1 MAQRFTI
8 QEYANIK
15 GLTIYDVIQNAK
27 EKGVT
32 LPENPEYVLDD
43 SQLKQ
48 IDPIFVHQNKYKQIK
63 PESNIGSNEHSP
75 KIFTLKSEH
84 QLSVGPTINILGKID
99 LSSLNQSI
107 SSAHKLNERNKKEQN
122 KQKTFLSEE
131 TIAQLREF
139 GNTHQNERFTGKV
152 QRVMP
157 HGAYVTVENL
167 SAFLYPKDITW
178 GFIDDINNFLYE
190 GMEIEVIII
199 GYEEEKK
206 KLRIGRKQLLDDP
219 LLLQIDQFAIGDEIQ
234 GVVKKISKSR
244 AYIEIQNGAIV
255 EAFIPNGYTYPI
267 ENSITGKITN
277 IDISNHLV
285 EIDITSQLVQ
295 KTIQESK
302 QPKKKKQNKLD
313 KNIAVVQFYDNRVNN
328 FGRVLTNALGINN
341 EDTSGALYSLN
352 LNERNWNPA
361 LSPEEDDWIIM
372 NPATFKGRREAT
384 NGDRLTYDK
393 NGLLLALPYRGN
405 FAKIEGK
412 DSKGSYHDYD
422 VICHVIGKILRK
434 AEGKQIVLD
443 TFAEYLSDYYNGEY
457 SQVIEE
463 FLKDNNLLK
472 QLIALLPEL
481 RSYTSDNDSYS
492 FAIKSLETAVEKS
505 IFTKKDISILQALP
519 DDFDFSLYL
528 TETIESLEES
538 SKEHLTDVRHWLSAH
553 TSILNALLTNPTSLS
568 MNLLYV
574 ISLITQ
580 NDSIYNEAGKA
591 WNETYKYLKEKSD
604 SEAFSFLIYYFSDK
618 DKAFIE
624 QVNLI
629 DELDYETSKKLVSK
643 LLDDPQHHLEVLN
656 LLAEKFIQ
664 NDFDIISNYIINGID
679 VRHIY
684 PQIGE
689 HLNSLISVNEKEVRS
704 FFNLCINN
712 NNQPAEIISVTSTVK
727 DELYVELFALTAN
740 SEYLNEIEDFESIPL
755 WLNEQEPSFVSQF
768 LLSCQK
774 SFVDDEDKEAIADTL
789 TSINGEK
796 FRDSIIELS
805 EDDQYKILQLCPE
818 TYAKDIVVQYFPS
831 TKLFD
836 LFIGELWKKLKSQI
850 PYVSFDL
857 ESDGD
862 SIKEFA
868 FRKDENTKVYQ
879 GEEQLSTLLRALKH
893 TEIIV
898 GHRIKTWDLGSVLS
912 KKGFESDAFVWDTL
926 EIEILLNPCRYS
938 YALHTGH
945 TAQEDTELVD
955 QLFWNQLYR
964 LSKNEPLCGELRD
977 LLPAKIN
984 KILDAL
990 SQPEFSVFFSKDSGE
1005 DNFYQVLADT
1015 DEQIVSR
1022 IKAINEIDSKR
1033 LIIAPKRLW
1042 SRIAEYVDLKFVQKQ
1057 EGIDY
1062 MSISKNMLNG
1072 KPLEDPFLNA
1082 ILNRFVTMSKTP
1094 VVANLAQYLRI
1105 NYLSDNLLE
1114 EYVNENSGKVDC
1126 ADMEFLR
1133 ENNNL
1138 KNYEHIWFVGCEIEN
1153 RVNQYSLP
1161 THYSPSDFWQNDSS
1175 IPMRLGA
1182 SSYIAVN
1189 QEERKLNIF
1198 DDVPSE
1204 AANVWIERTR
1214 EGKYVVSYNYDFFS
1228 ILESLNNDSEGLT
1241 IETIPW
1247 VTDNGNNNS
1256 IHLVYSEHGKGF
1268 DALQKRVSATSR
1280 YRATYWTYQMALLKE
1295 VHFKK
1300 DHRPIILLLDD
1311 SLEIGNVVSYA
1322 RTLGFYIPENGSLV
1336 RKLELIEHHDNGM
1349 LVTSKNHFFDIVDWR
1364 KDTPYCYV
1372 WDNLAVEKHMMMWNG
1387 FKNELNKAFLHDG
1400 IEEKEASDAIGSTK
1414 DTYQSILLSIWP
1426 VYEYYYR
1433 FIKANSIEST
1443 MYVLDSF
1450 LEEYHSLS
1458 SVWGVSSYGVKQL
1471 WNKEDDFNL
1480 SLNDSKEFFSDSSS
1494 IYENDSDIERAM
1506 DVILATLIKTEKVPN
1521 PEWTDIQKEILP
1533 QILSRQNNY
1542 LVSLPTGG
1550 GKSVLFQGPA
1560 LYNSA
1565 YTNKLSIVVT
1575 PLKALMQD
1583 QVKEL
1588 GEKGFISNVDYLNGD
1603 RSYQE
1608 VKSIYR
1614 KINGGE
1620 IAILYVTPERFR
1632 SRAFL
1637 NALSTRMA
1645 NDHGLEYMVFDEAHC
1660 ISQWGME
1667 FRPEYL
1673 NVIKKCKEFKDAYG
1687 DDMCISMFSATVT
1700 DMIYDQINEV
1710 IPVKRLGQE
1719 NDKKIYNPIRSH
1731 IKMDFKDVLH
1741 DIPHRLKEIVDY
1753 IKEHNI
1759 QAQKSRMLVFCK
1771 TRNQCEEKSLLLA
1784 DELHK
1789 AGILSKELSTQAIGY
1804 FHAGM
1809 DGDDREETY
1818 TRFKDDNDPLYI
1830 LCATKAFGMGMDI
1843 PNIHYIIHLMPPSV
1857 MEDYLQ
1863 EVGRAG
1869 RNKKMYIDAGF
1880 SESNPIPTLCLCS
1893 KDDIK
1898 KAKEQLLQST
1908 LSWKNLEEIRVAINS
1923 YIKKIQSID
1932 KTKEYPV
1939 VVPNTLWANGQF
1951 DHDFTDFKIGQYWL
1965 ERMGRIKMG
1974 YLSPAHINITI
1985 LDNNSVGSNG
1995 GTLEERIK
2003 RFSTS
2008 RSATYASAILIE
2020 LRLIQREQKNS
2031 NIQVSIQ
2038 RLAANLSMP
2047 LAKLLDCLIWCEK
2060 HKIIRIEQE
2069 TRCHIAFT
2077 RLSEVSY
2084 MLGWNSHEVA
2094 FHVILNATRLLLQN
2108 NGLKLEKNYTLS
2120 DIHRFIKNS
2129 DTLEDIVKNVTKTD
2143 EDGNQSTE
2151 KYMTWYDE
2159 NDKQK
2164 NKGLSIAQSYHDDL
2178 YKKRLRQ
2185 VISLLEIIPD
2195 VKVQSFIDTKK
2206 KCVLQSVI
2214 VEKDTWK
2221 KFLRDFQ
2228 TDCLKTLEY
2237 INKCPST
2244 IIRWS
2249 DAIVELG
2256 FENKGFVYF
2265 ESLLRY
2271 LKGMAYIS
2279 TDALLPTGIEIYTTD
2294 NSEEVIF
2301 ENVESDS
2308 KDYQDKV
2315 AFDEAIDIK
2324 NLRLCVMDVLTTKIH
2339 SKQEFQE
2346 LIGSYFSLKNS
2357 EDFRTL
2363 LSNYY
2368 EESDPIWD
2376 ALRATAIKKAEEQ
2389 LQDNPEQWA
2398 IYNENSNENVNVEAG
2413 PGSGKTHVLTLKCAK
2428 LIYHQHVN
2436 PKSILVLAYNRA
2448 VVVELKSR
2456 LAKLFASLG
2465 LSRSASQLHVYTFH
2479 SLAKRVCGD
2488 SALSRYEM
2496 NEWERVLL
2504 KMIKDKPNDVRA
2516 AMPDLQYVF
2525 IDEFQD
2531 ITQTRLNA
2539 MFGLKNIY
2547 SDLTFFTIGDKDQ
2560 SIYGFEKEESMDPN
2574 FYYDQ
2579 LYKTLSPKKMTMSTN
2594 YRSYPK
2600 ILKEASLYLPETSHV
2615 PVSCKKNKENEPQS
2629 EYVYIYHDSRE
2640 WSDDFGGYVQWLKE
2654 QGVTDLAVFF
2664 RTNNEVYHGYS
2675 LIKALNLP
2683 GIRIRIQG
2691 ASVCEL
2697 YRMREIY
2704 AVLKLLDNNRNKRLK
2719 LEGNQTEFA
2728 LKKTISSWINKFP
2741 NWDSFYM
2748 DFAFVLILDYL
2759 DFAST
2764 DEESHTYGDMADGI
2778 RETLKEDNPQLYK
2791 LYDDKRFQNRRILLD
2806 QQLNVVLT
2814 TMHKVKG
2821 LEFDAVIITPS
2832 VTSLPFNPTEDID
2845 ESTPLSHNDIEQ
2857 IEEEKRLL
2865 YVAYTRAK
2873 KYLFVYKGNR
2883 ERAVENMRRFTSL
2896 EDQWGIRERK
2906 VGLDNYNIGF
2916 NAGYNFNGNKAI
2928 AYNVRKN
2935 DPVEIRRHRGIT
2947 RNGQQF
2953 TTYNITHNGNIVG
2966 QLSRRSSIAHRME
2979 TDDIELLTGFFVS
2992 DVFYW
2997 TYQDTVNSDERR
3009 VSEYQSNSETF
3020 YYRQPELYAS
3030 KWCDDARKQGYIFI
3044 VNIAGYGK

>member
-492 FAIKSLETAVEKS
+492 LAIKSLETAVEKS

-618 DKAFIE
+618 NKAFIE

-664 NDFDIISNYIINGID
+664 NDFNIISNYIINGID

-926 EIEILLNPCRYS
+926 AIEILLNPCRYS

-990 SQPEFSVFFSKDSGE
+990 SQPEFSIFFSKDSGE

-1114 EYVNENSGKVDC
+1114 EYVNESSGKVDC

-1138 KNYEHIWFVGCEIEN
+1138 KNYEHIWLVGCEIEN

-1228 ILESLNNDSEGLT
+1228 ILESLNNDSEGLI

-1349 LVTSKNHFFDIVDWR
+1349 LVTSKSHFFDILDWR

-1700 DMIYDQINEV
+1700 DMIYNKINDE

-1731 IKMDFKDVLH
+1731 IKMDFKEVLH
-1741 DIPHRLKEIVDY
+1741 DIPHRLKVIVDY

-1759 QAQKSRMLVFCK
+1759 KAQKSRMLVFCK
-1771 TRNQCEEKSLLLA
+1771 TRNQCEEISLLLA
-1784 DELHK
+1784 DELQK

-1809 DGDDREETY
+1809 DGVDREETY
-1818 TRFKDDNDPLYI
+1818 NRFKDDNDPLYI

-1843 PNIHYIIHLMPPSV
+1843 PNIHYIVHLMPPSV

-1869 RNKKMYIDAGF
+1869 RNKKMYLDAGF

-1923 YIKKIQSID
+1923 DITKIQPID

-1985 LDNNSVGSNG
+1985 LDNNSADSNEE
-1995 GTLEERIK
+1995 TLEERIK
-2003 RFSTS
+2003 RLSAS
-2008 RSATYASAILIE
+2008 RNAIHASAILAE
-2020 LRLIQREQKNS
+2020 LRFIQTEQQNS

-2038 RLAANLSMP
+2038 KLAAKLSMP
-2047 LAKLLDCLIWCEK
+2047 SAKLLDCLVWCEK
-2060 HKIIRIEQE
+2060 YKIIRIEQE

-2084 MLGWNSHEVA
+2084 MLGRNSHEVA
-2094 FHVILNATRLLLQN
+2094 FHIILNATKSLLQN

-2120 DIHRFIKNS
+2120 DIRRFIKNS
-2129 DTLEDIVKNVTKTD
+2129 DTLEEIVKKVTKID
-2143 EDGNQSTE
+2143 EDGNQSIE
-2151 KYMTWYDE
+2151 KYMTWYNE

-2195 VKVQSFIDTKK
+2195 VKVQSYIDTKK
-2206 KCVLQSVI
+2206 QCVLQSVI

-2221 KFLRDFQ
+2221 EFLNDFQ
-2228 TDCLKTLEY
+2228 ADCLKTLEY
-2237 INKCPST
+2237 INKCQST

-2271 LKGMAYIS
+2271 LNGMAYIS

-2294 NSEEVIF
+2294 NSEEVIL
-2301 ENVESDS
+2301 ENVEPDS

-2315 AFDEAIDIK
+2315 AFDEAIEIR

-2376 ALRATAIKKAEEQ
+2376 ALRATAIKKAEKQ

-2488 SALSRYEM
+2488 TALSGHEM
-2496 NEWERVLL
+2496 NEWERILL
-2504 KMIKDKPNDVRA
+2504 RTIKNKPNDVRA

-2539 MFGLKNIY
+2539 MFGLKEIY
-2547 SDLTFFTIGDKDQ
+2547 NDLTFFTIGDKDQ

-2574 FYYDQ
+2574 YYYEQ

-2615 PVSCKKNKENEPQS
+2615 PVPCKKNKENEPQS

-2704 AVLKLLDNNRNKRLK
+2704 AVLKLLDSNRNKRLK

-2741 NWDSFYM
+2741 NWDSFYI

-3009 VSEYQSNSETF
+3009 VSEYQSNSGTF
-3020 YYRQPELYAS
+3020 YYRQPEFYAS

>member
-1 MAQRFTI
+1 MAQKFTI

-15 GLTIYDVIQNAK
+15 GLTIYDVTQNAK
-27 EKGVT
+27 EKGVI

-43 SQLKQ
+43 LQLKQ
-48 IDPIFVHQNKYKQIK
+48 IDPIFAHQNKYKQIK
-63 PESNIGSNEHSP
+63 SESYIGSNEPSP
-75 KIFTLKSEH
+75 KFFTLKSDN
-84 QLSVGPTINILGKID
+84 QLSVGPKVLGKID
-99 LSSLNQSI
+99 LSSLNKNFSP
-107 SSAHKLNERNKKEQN
+107 AHKLNERNKIEKNN
-122 KQKTFLSEE
+122 KNIISEE

-139 GNTHQNERFTGKV
+139 GNTHRNERFTGIV

-157 HGAYVTVENL
+157 HGAYVTIENL

-178 GFIDDINNFLYE
+178 GFIDNINNFLYE
-190 GMEIEVIII
+190 GMEIDVIII

-302 QPKKKKQNKLD
+302 QPKKKRQNKLD

-352 LNERNWNPA
+352 LNERNWTPA

-405 FAKIEGK
+405 FAKIKGK
-412 DSKGSYHDYD
+412 DSKGSYHDHD

-457 SQVIEE
+457 SHVIEE
-463 FLKDNNLLK
+463 FLKDSNLLK

-481 RSYTSDNDSYS
+481 RSYTSDNDSYCV
-492 FAIKSLETAVEKS
+492 AIKSLGTVVERS
-505 IFTKKDISILQALP
+505 IFTKKDISILQSLP

-538 SKEHLTDVRHWLSAH
+538 SKEHLTDVRRWLSVH
-553 TSILNALLTNPTSLS
+553 TSTLNVLLANPTGLS

-624 QVNLI
+624 QANLI

-643 LLDDPQHHLEVLN
+643 LFDDPQHHLEVLN
-656 LLAEKFIQ
+656 LLAERFIQ
-664 NDFDIISNYIINGID
+664 NDFDIISNYILNRID

-689 HLNSLISVNEKEVRS
+689 HLNSLITDKEPEVRS

-712 NNQPAEIISVTSTVK
+712 NNQPTVIISVTNTVK
-727 DELYVELFALTAN
+727 DEMYVELFALTAN
-740 SEYLNEIEDFESIPL
+740 LEYLNEIEDFDSIPL

-789 TSINGEK
+789 TSINGKK

-818 TYAKDIVVQYFPS
+818 TYAKDIVVQYFAS

-836 LFIGELWKKLKSQI
+836 LFIGELWNKLKSQI

-868 FRKDENTKVYQ
+868 FRKGEDTKVYQ
-879 GEEQLSTLLRALKH
+879 GEEQLSTLLRALNR

-898 GHRIKTWDLGSVLS
+898 GHRIKAWDLGSVLS
-912 KKGFESDAFVWDTL
+912 KKGFESNAFVWDTL

-955 QLFWNQLYR
+955 RLFWNQLYR
-964 LSKNEPLCGELRD
+964 LSMNEPLCIELKD

-990 SQPEFSVFFSKDSGE
+990 RQPEFSDFFSKDSGE

-1015 DEQIVSR
+1015 DEQVVSR
-1022 IKAINEIDSKR
+1022 IKAINEIDSKG
-1033 LIIAPKRLW
+1033 LIIAPRRLW
-1042 SRIAEYVDLKFVQKQ
+1042 PRIAEYVGLKFVQKQ
-1057 EGIDY
+1057 EDIDY
-1062 MSISKNMLNG
+1062 LSISKNMLNG

-1094 VVANLAQYLRI
+1094 IVANLAQYLRL

-1114 EYVNENSGKVDC
+1114 EYVIESSGNVDC
-1126 ADMEFLR
+1126 ADMEFLM
-1133 ENNNL
+1133 ENSNL
-1138 KNYEHIWFVGCEIEN
+1138 KDYEHIWFVGCEIEN

-1161 THYSPSDFWQNDSS
+1161 THYSPSDFWQNESS

-1204 AANVWIERTR
+1204 AANVWIERTI
-1214 EGKYVVSYNYDFFS
+1214 EGKYVINYNYDFFS

-1247 VTDNGNNNS
+1247 ITDNGNNNS

-1295 VHFKK
+1295 VHFNK

-1311 SLEIGNVVSYA
+1311 PLEIENVVSYA

-1336 RKLELIEHHDNGM
+1336 RKLELIEYHDNGM
-1349 LVTSKNHFFDIVDWR
+1349 LVTSKSHFFDIVDWR

-1387 FKNELNKAFLHDG
+1387 FTNELNKSFLYDG
-1400 IEEKEASDAIGSTK
+1400 VEEKGTSAAIGSTK

-1458 SVWGVSSYGVKQL
+1458 SVWGVSSYGVKKL

-1521 PEWTDIQKEILP
+1521 PEWTDIQREILP

-1687 DDMCISMFSATVT
+1687 DDICISMFSATVT

-1719 NDKKIYNPIRSH
+1719 NDKKIYSPIRSH
-1731 IKMDFKDVLH
+1731 IKMDFKEVFH
-1741 DIPHRLKEIVDY
+1741 DIPHRLKEVVGY
-1753 IKEHNI
+1753 IKQHNI
-1759 QAQKSRMLVFCK
+1759 KAQESRMLVFCK
-1771 TRNQCEEKSLLLA
+1771 TRNQCEEMSLLLA

-1789 AGILSKELSTQAIGY
+1789 VGILSKESSTQAIGY

-1809 DGDDREETY
+1809 DGEDREEIY
-1818 TRFKDDNDPLYI
+1818 NRFKDDNDPLYI

-1843 PNIHYIIHLMPPSV
+1843 PNIHYIIHLMPPGV

-1923 YIKKIQSID
+1923 YITKIQPID

-1951 DHDFTDFKIGQYWL
+1951 DYDFTDFKIGQYWL

-1985 LDNNSVGSNG
+1985 LDNNSVGSNKE
-1995 GTLEERIK
+1995 TLEDRIK
-2003 RFSTS
+2003 RLSTS
-2008 RSATYASAILIE
+2008 RSATHASAILVE
-2020 LRLIQREQKNS
+2020 LRLIQKEQQNS

-2038 RLAANLSMP
+2038 KLAANLSMP
-2047 LAKLLDCLIWCEK
+2047 SAKLLDCLIWCEK
-2060 HKIIRIEQE
+2060 LNIIRIEQE

-2084 MLGWNSHEVA
+2084 MLGRNSHEVA
-2094 FHVILNATRLLLQN
+2094 FHIILNATRLLLQN
-2108 NGLKLEKNYTLS
+2108 NGLKLEKIYTLS
-2120 DIHRFIKNS
+2120 DIHRFIKKS

-2151 KYMTWYDE
+2151 KYMTWYNE

-2185 VISLLEIIPD
+2185 VISLLEIIPN

-2221 KFLRDFQ
+2221 EFLRDFQ
-2228 TDCLKTLEY
+2228 ADCLKTLEY

-2271 LKGMAYIS
+2271 LNGMAYIS

-2294 NSEEVIF
+2294 NSDEVIF

-2315 AFDEAIDIK
+2315 AFDEAVEIR

-2339 SKQEFQE
+2339 SKQKFQE

-2448 VVVELKSR
+2448 VVVELKNR

-2465 LSRSASQLHVYTFH
+2465 LSRSASQLHIYTFH

-2488 SALSRYEM
+2488 TALSGHEM
-2496 NEWERVLL
+2496 KEWEGILL
-2504 KMIKDKPNDVRA
+2504 KTISNKPNDVRA

-2539 MFGLKNIY
+2539 MFGLKGIY
-2547 SDLTFFTIGDKDQ
+2547 KDLTFFTIGDKDQ
-2560 SIYGFEKEESMDPN
+2560 SIYGFEKEESMGPN
-2574 FYYDQ
+2574 YYYGQ
-2579 LYKTLSPKKMTMSTN
+2579 LYKTLSPKKMTMNTN

-2615 PVSCKKNKENEPQS
+2615 PVPCKKNKENEPQS
-2629 EYVYIYHDSRE
+2629 EYVYIYQDSRE
-2640 WSDDFGGYVQWLKE
+2640 WSNDFGGYVQWLKE

-2704 AVLKLLDNNRNKRLK
+2704 AVLTLLDGDSNKKIK
-2719 LEGNQTEFA
+2719 LENNQTEYE
-2728 LKKTISSWINKFP
+2728 LKEKISHWMNKLP

-2764 DEESHTYGDMADGI
+2764 DEESHTYGDMANSI

-2791 LYDDKRFQNRRILLD
+2791 LYDDKRFQNSRILLD
-2806 QQLNVVLT
+2806 KQLNVVLT

-2845 ESTPLSHNDIEQ
+2845 ESTPLSTHDIEQ

-2883 ERAVENMRRFTSL
+2883 EKAVENMRRFTSL

-2935 DPVEIRRHRGIT
+2935 DPVEIRRHRGMT

-2953 TTYNITHNGNIVG
+2953 TTYNIIHNGNIVG

-3009 VSEYQSNSETF
+3009 MSEYQSNPGTF

-3044 VNIAGYGK
+3044 VNIAGYGN

>member
-990 SQPEFSVFFSKDSGE
+990 SQPEFSDFFSKDSGE

-1114 EYVNENSGKVDC
+1114 EYVNESSGKVDC

-1349 LVTSKNHFFDIVDWR
+1349 LVTSKSHFFDIVDWR

-1771 TRNQCEEKSLLLA
+1771 TRNQCEEMSLLLA

-2008 RSATYASAILIE
+2008 HSATYASAILIE

>member
-1114 EYVNENSGKVDC
+1114 EYVNESSGKVDC

-1771 TRNQCEEKSLLLA
+1771 TRNQCEEMSLLLA

-2237 INKCPST
+2237 INKCPSK

>member
-84 QLSVGPTINILGKID
+84 QLSVGPTINNLGKID

-519 DDFDFSLYL
+519 EDFDFSLYL

-1114 EYVNENSGKVDC
+1114 EYVNESSGKVDC

-1311 SLEIGNVVSYA
+1311 SLERGNVVSYA

-1771 TRNQCEEKSLLLA
+1771 TRNQCEEMSLLLA

-1818 TRFKDDNDPLYI
+1818 TIFKDDNDPLYI

-2346 LIGSYFSLKNS
+2346 LIGSYFSLK
-2357 EDFRTL
+2357 
-2363 LSNYY
+2363 
-2368 EESDPIWD
+2368 
-2376 ALRATAIKKAEEQ
+2376 
-2389 LQDNPEQWA
+2389 
-2398 IYNENSNENVNVEAG
+2398 
-2413 PGSGKTHVLTLKCAK
+2413 
-2428 LIYHQHVN
+2428 
-2436 PKSILVLAYNRA
+2436 IL
-2448 VVVELKSR
+2448 
-2456 LAKLFASLG
+2456 
-2465 LSRSASQLHVYTFH
+2465 
-2479 SLAKRVCGD
+2479 
-2488 SALSRYEM
+2488 
-2496 NEWERVLL
+2496 
-2504 KMIKDKPNDVRA
+2504 
-2516 AMPDLQYVF
+2516 
-2525 IDEFQD
+2525 
-2531 ITQTRLNA
+2531 
-2539 MFGLKNIY
+2539 
-2547 SDLTFFTIGDKDQ
+2547 
-2560 SIYGFEKEESMDPN
+2560 
-2574 FYYDQ
+2574 
-2579 LYKTLSPKKMTMSTN
+2579 KTL
-2594 YRSYPK
+2594 
-2600 ILKEASLYLPETSHV
+2600 
-2615 PVSCKKNKENEPQS
+2615 
-2629 EYVYIYHDSRE
+2629 
-2640 WSDDFGGYVQWLKE
+2640 
-2654 QGVTDLAVFF
+2654 
-2664 RTNNEVYHGYS
+2664 
-2675 LIKALNLP
+2675 
-2683 GIRIRIQG
+2683 
-2691 ASVCEL
+2691 EL
-2697 YRMREIY
+2697 Y
-2704 AVLKLLDNNRNKRLK
+2704 
-2719 LEGNQTEFA
+2719 
-2728 LKKTISSWINKFP
+2728 
-2741 NWDSFYM
+2741 
-2748 DFAFVLILDYL
+2748 
-2759 DFAST
+2759 
-2764 DEESHTYGDMADGI
+2764 
-2778 RETLKEDNPQLYK
+2778 
-2791 LYDDKRFQNRRILLD
+2791 
-2806 QQLNVVLT
+2806 
-2814 TMHKVKG
+2814 
-2821 LEFDAVIITPS
+2821 
-2832 VTSLPFNPTEDID
+2832 
-2845 ESTPLSHNDIEQ
+2845 
-2857 IEEEKRLL
+2857 
-2865 YVAYTRAK
+2865 
-2873 KYLFVYKGNR
+2873 
-2883 ERAVENMRRFTSL
+2883 
-2896 EDQWGIRERK
+2896 
-2906 VGLDNYNIGF
+2906 
-2916 NAGYNFNGNKAI
+2916 
-2928 AYNVRKN
+2928 
-2935 DPVEIRRHRGIT
+2935 
-2947 RNGQQF
+2947 
-2953 TTYNITHNGNIVG
+2953 
-2966 QLSRRSSIAHRME
+2966 
-2979 TDDIELLTGFFVS
+2979 
-2992 DVFYW
+2992 
-2997 TYQDTVNSDERR
+2997 
-3009 VSEYQSNSETF
+3009 
-3020 YYRQPELYAS
+3020 
-3030 KWCDDARKQGYIFI
+3030 
-3044 VNIAGYGK
+3044 

>member
-157 HGAYVTVENL
+157 HGAYVTMENL

-1114 EYVNENSGKVDC
+1114 EYVNESSGKVDC
-1126 ADMEFLR
+1126 VDMEFLR

-1480 SLNDSKEFFSDSSS
+1480 SLNDSKEYFSDSSS

-1771 TRNQCEEKSLLLA
+1771 TRNQCEEMSLLLA

-2060 HKIIRIEQE
+2060 HKIIRIEQA

-2966 QLSRRSSIAHRME
+2966 QLSRRSSITHRME

>member
-1 MAQRFTI
+1 MAQKITI
-8 QEYANIK
+8 QEYADIK
-15 GLTIYDVIQNAK
+15 GLMVYDIVQNAK
-27 EKGVT
+27 EKGVI
-32 LPENPEYVLDD
+32 LPEDPEYVLDD
-43 SQLKQ
+43 SQLRQ
-48 IDPIFVHQNKYKQIK
+48 IDPIFAHQNKYKQIIPK
-63 PESNIGSNEHSP
+63 SNIGSNESAP
-75 KIFTLKSEH
+75 KIFTLKKEN
-84 QLSVGPTINILGKID
+84 QINKEPRVLGKID
-99 LSSLNQSI
+99 LSSLNQSTRPK
-107 SSAHKLNERNKKEQN
+107 HRTKKEQN
-122 KQKTFLSEE
+122 PKNLLSEE
-131 TIAQLREF
+131 TIAKLREF

-157 HGAYVTVENL
+157 HGAYVTVEKL
-167 SAFLYPKDITW
+167 SAFLYTKDVTW
-178 GFIDDINNFLYE
+178 GYIDDINNFLYE
-190 GMEIEVIII
+190 GMEIEVTII

-206 KLRIGRKQLLDDP
+206 KLRVGRKQLLDDP
-219 LLLQIDQFAIGDEIQ
+219 LLSQIDQFATGNEIQ
-234 GVVKKISKSR
+234 GIVKKISKSR

-255 EAFIPNGYTYPI
+255 EASIPNGYTYPI
-267 ENSITGKITN
+267 GKTISGN
-277 IDISNHLV
+277 IISIDISKHLV
-285 EIDITSQLVQ
+285 EIDITSQLMP
-295 KTIQESK
+295 KADHGSK
-302 QPKKKKQNKLD
+302 QPKEKEQLKLD
-313 KNIAVVQFYDNRVNN
+313 KNIAIVQFYDSRVNN
-328 FGRVLTNALGINN
+328 FGKVLTNALGINN
-341 EDTSGALYSLN
+341 EDTSGKLYTFN
-352 LNERNWNPA
+352 LNERNWKSEV
-361 LSPEEDDWIIM
+361 SPEEDVWIIM
-372 NPATFKGRREAT
+372 NPSTFRGRREAI
-384 NGDRLTYDK
+384 NGDWLTYDK
-393 NGLLLALPYRGN
+393 NGLLLALPYRGI
-405 FAKIEGK
+405 FAKIEGQ
-412 DSKGSYHDYD
+412 DSKGSYHDHD
-422 VICHVIGKILRK
+422 VICHVVGKILRK
-434 AEGKQIVLD
+434 PGGKEIVIE
-443 TFAEYLSDYYNGEY
+443 TFAEYLSNY
-457 SQVIEE
+457 SNVECSQIIEE
-463 FLKDNNLLK
+463 FLQDSNLLK

-481 RSYTSDNDSYS
+481 KSYTSDNGTYCN
-492 FAIKSLETAVEKS
+492 AIKSITATVENS
-505 IFTKKDISILQALP
+505 IFTQKDISILQALP
-519 DDFDFSLYL
+519 DDFDFSSCL
-528 TETIESLEES
+528 TETIESLEKS
-538 SKEHLTDVRHWLSAH
+538 SEEHLTEVRHWISAH
-553 TSILNALLTNPTSLS
+553 TSILNALLANPTSLS

-580 NDSIYNEAGKA
+580 NNSIYNDAGKP
-591 WNETYKYLKEKSD
+591 WNEAYKFLKEKSD
-604 SEAFSFLIYYFSDK
+604 SEAFSFLICYFSDK
-618 DKAFIE
+618 DKTFIE
-624 QVNLI
+624 QANLI
-629 DELDYETSKKLVSK
+629 DELDYETSKKLVTK
-643 LLDDPQHHLEVLN
+643 LLDNPQHHLEVLK
-656 LLAEKFIQ
+656 LLAGRFIQ
-664 NDFDIISNYIINGID
+664 NDFYIINNYILNGID

-689 HLNSLISVNEKEVRS
+689 HLNTLIADKEPEVRS

-712 NNQPAEIISVTSTVK
+712 NNQPADIISITASVK

-740 SEYLNEIEDFESIPL
+740 PDNLNEIEDFDSIPL
-755 WLNEQEPSFVSQF
+755 WINEQEPSFVSQF

-774 SFVDDEDKEAIADTL
+774 SFVDDEDKEAIAETL
-789 TSINGEK
+789 TSINSEK

-818 TYAKDIVVQYFPS
+818 TYAKDIVVRYFAS

-836 LFIGELWKKLKSQI
+836 LFIGEQWKKLKSQI
-850 PYVSFDL
+850 PYVAFDL

-862 SIKEFA
+862 TIKEFA
-868 FRKDENTKVYQ
+868 FRKDESTKVYQ
-879 GEEQLSTLLRALKH
+879 GEEQLNTLLRALKG

-898 GHRIKTWDLGSVLS
+898 GHRIKAWDLGSVLS
-912 KKGFESDAFVWDTL
+912 KKGFESNAFVWDTL
-926 EIEILLNPCRYS
+926 EMEILLNPCRYS

-955 QLFWNQLYR
+955 RLFWNQLYR
-964 LSKNEPLCGELRD
+964 LSKNEPLCGELED
-977 LLPAKIN
+977 LLPARIN
-984 KILDAL
+984 KILEAL
-990 SQPEFSVFFSKDSGE
+990 RQPEFSKFFSKDSEE
-1005 DNFYQVLADT
+1005 DNYYQTLADT
-1015 DEQIVSR
+1015 DEQVVSS
-1022 IKAINEIDSKR
+1022 IKAINDIDSKR

-1042 SRIAEYVDLKFVQKQ
+1042 PRIAEYVDLKFIQKQ

-1062 MSISKNMLNG
+1062 MSISKKMLDE
-1072 KPLEDPFLNA
+1072 KPLEDTFLNA
-1082 ILNRFVTMSKTP
+1082 ILNRFVTISKTP
-1094 VVANLAQYLRI
+1094 VVANLAQYIRL
-1105 NYLSDNLLE
+1105 NYLPDNLLE
-1114 EYVNENSGKVDC
+1114 EYVIESSGDVDC

-1133 ENNNL
+1133 ENSNL

-1161 THYSPSDFWQNDSS
+1161 THYSPSDFWQNNSS

-1182 SSYIAVN
+1182 SRYIAIN

-1214 EGKYVVSYNYDFFS
+1214 EGKYIVCYNFDFFS
-1228 ILESLNNDSEGLT
+1228 ILESLKNNTDGLT

-1247 VTDNGNNNS
+1247 ITNKGNNDS
-1256 IHLVYSEHGKGF
+1256 IHLVYSERGRGF

-1280 YRATYWTYQMALLKE
+1280 YRATYWTYQMALLKDI
-1295 VHFKK
+1295 HFNN
-1300 DHRPIILLLDD
+1300 DQRPIILLLDD
-1311 SLEIGNVVSYA
+1311 SQEIEEVVSYA
-1322 RTLGFYIPENGSLV
+1322 RTLGFYIPDNGSLV
-1336 RKLELIEHHDNGM
+1336 RKLELIENHDDGM
-1349 LVTSKNHFFDIVDWR
+1349 LVTSKKHFFDIVDWR

-1387 FKNELNKAFLHDG
+1387 FTNELNKSFLNDG
-1400 IEEKEASDAIGSTK
+1400 IEEKGASATIGSAK
-1414 DTYQSILLSIWP
+1414 DTYQSILQSIWP
-1426 VYEYYYR
+1426 VYEYFYR

-1458 SVWGVSSYGVKQL
+1458 TEWGVSSYGVKLL
-1471 WNKEDDFNL
+1471 WTKEEEFNN
-1480 SLNDSKEFFSDSSS
+1480 SLNVSKAFFTDSSS
-1494 IYENDSDIERAM
+1494 IYENDSDIEKAK
-1506 DVILATLIKTEKVPN
+1506 DLIFSILVN
-1521 PEWTDIQKEILP
+1521 PEHNPEKRWSPIQEEIIP
-1533 QILSRQNNY
+1533 YILKRQENY

-1560 LYNSA
+1560 LYNAA

-1575 PLKALMQD
+1575 PLKALMRD
-1583 QVKEL
+1583 QVDEL
-1588 GEKGFISNVDYLNGD
+1588 GKKGFISNVDYLNGD

-1645 NDHGLEYMVFDEAHC
+1645 NDHGLEYMIFDEAHC

-1700 DMIYDQINEV
+1700 DMIYDQINDE

-1719 NDKKIYNPIRSH
+1719 NDKKIYNPIRNH
-1731 IKMDFKDVLH
+1731 IKMEFKEVLH

-1759 QAQKSRMLVFCK
+1759 KAQKSRMLVFCK
-1771 TRNQCEEKSLLLA
+1771 TRNQCEEMSLLLA
-1784 DELHK
+1784 DELYK

-1809 DGDDREETY
+1809 DGVDREETY
-1818 TRFKDDNDPLYI
+1818 NRFKDDNDPLYI

-1843 PNIHYIIHLMPPSV
+1843 SNIHYIVHLMPPSV

-1869 RNKKMYIDAGF
+1869 RNKKKYLDAGF

-1923 YIKKIQSID
+1923 YITKIQPID

-1951 DHDFTDFKIGQYWL
+1951 DHDFTDFKIGKYWL

-1985 LDNNSVGSNG
+1985 LDNNSEDANIES
-1995 GTLEERIK
+1995 LEERIK
-2003 RFSTS
+2003 RLSTS
-2008 RSATYASAILIE
+2008 RSATYATAILAE
-2020 LRLIQREQKNS
+2020 LRFIQTEQQYS

-2038 RLAANLSMP
+2038 KLAAKLSMP
-2047 LAKLLDCLIWCEK
+2047 SAKLLDSLIWCEK

-2084 MLGWNSHEVA
+2084 MMDWNSHEVA
-2094 FHVILNATRLLLQN
+2094 FHIILNATRSLLLN

-2120 DIHRFIKNS
+2120 DIRQFIKDS
-2129 DTLEDIVKNVTKTD
+2129 DTLEEIVKKVTKTD

-2151 KYMTWYDE
+2151 KYMTWYNE
-2159 NDKQK
+2159 NDKQN
-2164 NKGLSIAQSYHDDL
+2164 NKGLSIAHSYHDDL

-2195 VKVQSFIDTKK
+2195 VKVQSYIDTKK

-2221 KFLRDFQ
+2221 EFLNDFQ
-2228 TDCLKTLEY
+2228 ADCLKTLEY
-2237 INKCPST
+2237 INKCQST

-2271 LKGMAYIS
+2271 LNGMAYIS

-2294 NSEEVIF
+2294 NSEEVIL
-2301 ENVESDS
+2301 ENVEPDS

-2315 AFDEAIDIK
+2315 AFDEAIEIR

-2357 EDFRTL
+2357 EDFKTL

-2376 ALRATAIKKAEEQ
+2376 ALRATAIKKAEKQ

-2488 SALSRYEM
+2488 TALSGHEM
-2496 NEWERVLL
+2496 NEWERILL
-2504 KMIKDKPNDVRA
+2504 RTIKNKPNDVRA

-2539 MFGLKNIY
+2539 MFGLKEIY
-2547 SDLTFFTIGDKDQ
+2547 NDLTFFTIGDKDQ

-2574 FYYDQ
+2574 YYYEQ

-2600 ILKEASLYLPETSHV
+2600 ILKEASRYLPATSHV
-2615 PVSCKKNKENEPQS
+2615 PVPCKKNIENEPQS
-2629 EYVYIYHDSRE
+2629 EYVIIYQDSRK
-2640 WSDDFGGYVQWLKE
+2640 WSNDFERYVQRLKE
-2654 QGVTDLAVFF
+2654 LGVTDLAVFF

-2691 ASVCEL
+2691 VSVCEL

-2704 AVLKLLDNNRNKRLK
+2704 AVLKLLDSNRNKRLK

-2728 LKKTISSWINKFP
+2728 LKETISSWINKFP

-2764 DEESHTYGDMADGI
+2764 DEESHTYGDMADSI

-2845 ESTPLSHNDIEQ
+2845 ESIPLSSKDIEQ

-2865 YVAYTRAK
+2865 YVAYTRAR

-2883 ERAVENMRRFTSL
+2883 ERAVENIRRFTSL

-2916 NAGYNFNGNKAI
+2916 NAGYNFNNNKAI

-2935 DPVEIRRHRGIT
+2935 DPVEIRRDKAKT
-2947 RNGQQF
+2947 KNGQQF
-2953 TTYNITHNGNIVG
+2953 YTYNIIHKGSIIG
-2966 QLSRRSSIAHRME
+2966 QLSRRSSIVQRME
-2979 TDDIELLTGFFVS
+2979 TENKETLTGFFVS

-2997 TYQDTVNSDERR
+2997 TYQDTENSDKRR
-3009 VSEYQSNSETF
+3009 LSEFQSNPSKF

-3030 KWCDDARKQGYIFI
+3030 KWCSEAHDQGYIFI

>member
-1114 EYVNENSGKVDC
+1114 EYVNESSGKVDC

-1771 TRNQCEEKSLLLA
+1771 TRNQCEEMSLLLA

-2697 YRMREIY
+2697 YRMRENICCS
-2704 AVLKLLDNNRNKRLK
+2704 K
-2719 LEGNQTEFA
+2719 
-2728 LKKTISSWINKFP
+2728 
-2741 NWDSFYM
+2741 
-2748 DFAFVLILDYL
+2748 
-2759 DFAST
+2759 
-2764 DEESHTYGDMADGI
+2764 
-2778 RETLKEDNPQLYK
+2778 
-2791 LYDDKRFQNRRILLD
+2791 
-2806 QQLNVVLT
+2806 
-2814 TMHKVKG
+2814 
-2821 LEFDAVIITPS
+2821 II
-2832 VTSLPFNPTEDID
+2832 
-2845 ESTPLSHNDIEQ
+2845 
-2857 IEEEKRLL
+2857 
-2865 YVAYTRAK
+2865 
-2873 KYLFVYKGNR
+2873 
-2883 ERAVENMRRFTSL
+2883 
-2896 EDQWGIRERK
+2896 
-2906 VGLDNYNIGF
+2906 
-2916 NAGYNFNGNKAI
+2916 
-2928 AYNVRKN
+2928 
-2935 DPVEIRRHRGIT
+2935 
-2947 RNGQQF
+2947 GQQPQQE
-2953 TTYNITHNGNIVG
+2953 IKIRG
-2966 QLSRRSSIAHRME
+2966 
-2979 TDDIELLTGFFVS
+2979 
-2992 DVFYW
+2992 
-2997 TYQDTVNSDERR
+2997 
-3009 VSEYQSNSETF
+3009 
-3020 YYRQPELYAS
+3020 
-3030 KWCDDARKQGYIFI
+3030 
-3044 VNIAGYGK
+3044 

>member
-1 MAQRFTI
+1 MQ
-8 QEYANIK
+8 
-15 GLTIYDVIQNAK
+15 
-27 EKGVT
+27 
-32 LPENPEYVLDD
+32 
-43 SQLKQ
+43 
-48 IDPIFVHQNKYKQIK
+48 
-63 PESNIGSNEHSP
+63 
-75 KIFTLKSEH
+75 
-84 QLSVGPTINILGKID
+84 
-99 LSSLNQSI
+99 
-107 SSAHKLNERNKKEQN
+107 KLNERNEKEQN
-122 KQKTFLSEE
+122 RQKTILSEE

-139 GNTHQNERFTGKV
+139 GNTHKNECFTGKV
-152 QRVMP
+152 QRVLP
-157 HGAYVTVENL
+157 YGAYITIENF
-167 SAFLYPKDITW
+167 SAFLYIKDITW
-178 GFIDDINNFLYE
+178 GYIDDINNFLSE
-190 GMEIEVIII
+190 GREIEVIII
-199 GYEEEKK
+199 GYEEQKK
-206 KLRIGRKQLLDDP
+206 KLRVGRKQLLDDP
-219 LLLQIDQFAIGDEIQ
+219 LLLQIDQFSIGSEIQ
-234 GVVKKISKSR
+234 GVVKKVSSKGR
-244 AYIEIQNGAIV
+244 AYIEILNGAIV
-255 EAFIPNGYTYPI
+255 EASIPNGYTCP
-267 ENSITGKITN
+267 TGNLISGNIIN

-285 EIDITSQLVQ
+285 EIDITSQLIP
-295 KTIQESK
+295 KTIQESRR
-302 QPKKKKQNKLD
+302 PKKETQNRLD
-313 KNIAVVQFYDNRVNN
+313 KNIAIVQFYDNRVNN
-328 FGRVLTNALGINN
+328 FGRVLTNALGIKD
-341 EDTSGALYSLN
+341 EDTSGSLYSLN
-352 LNERNWNPA
+352 LNKSNWKPA
-361 LSPEEDDWIIM
+361 LSPKEDDWIIM
-372 NPATFKGRREAT
+372 NPTILKGRREAT

-393 NGLLLALPYRGN
+393 NGLLLALPYRGV

-412 DSKGSYHDYD
+412 DSKGSYHDHN

-434 AEGKQIVLD
+434 PEGKRIIID
-443 TFAEYLSDYYNGEY
+443 TFATYLSDYCNVEY

-463 FLKDNNLLK
+463 LLQDSNLLK

-481 RSYTSDNDSYS
+481 RTYTSDNDSYCN
-492 FAIKSLETAVEKS
+492 AIKSLGTTVEKS
-505 IFTKKDISILQALP
+505 IFIKKDISILQALP
-519 DDFDFSLYL
+519 DDFNFSLYL
-528 TETIESLEES
+528 TEIIESLEES
-538 SKEHLTDVRHWLSAH
+538 SKEHLTDVERWLSAH
-553 TSILNALLTNPTSLS
+553 TSILNALLANPTNLS
-568 MNLLYV
+568 MDLLYV

-580 NDSIYNEAGKA
+580 NDFIYNEAGKH
-591 WNETYKYLKEKSD
+591 WSDTYKYLKEKSE
-604 SEAFSFLIYYFSDK
+604 SEALSFLIYYFSDK
-618 DKAFIE
+618 DKSFIE
-624 QVNLI
+624 QANLI
-629 DELDYETSKKLVSK
+629 DELDYEMEKKLTSK
-643 LLDDPQHHLEVLN
+643 LLEDPQHHLEVLN
-656 LLAEKFIQ
+656 LLSERFIQ
-664 NDFDIISNYIINGID
+664 NDFNIIGNYILNGID

-689 HLNSLISVNEKEVRS
+689 HLNNLIAENEPEVRS

-712 NNQPAEIISVTSTVK
+712 NNQPADIISSTTTVT

-740 SEYLNEIEDFESIPL
+740 PEHLNEIEDFDSISL
-755 WLNEQEPSFVSQF
+755 WINEQEPPFISQF

-774 SFVDDEDKEAIADTL
+774 SFVDDEDKEAISSTL
-789 TSINGEK
+789 ISINSEK
-796 FRDSIIELS
+796 FRDAIIELS
-805 EDDQYKILQLCPE
+805 EDDQYKILQICPE
-818 TYAKDIVVQYFPS
+818 TYAKNIVVQHFAS

-836 LFIGELWKKLKSQI
+836 LFIGEQWKKLKSQV

-857 ESDGD
+857 ESDGE

-868 FRKDENTKVYQ
+868 FRKDGNIKVYQ
-879 GEEQLSTLLRALKH
+879 GEEQLSILLRALKR

-898 GHRIKTWDLGSVLS
+898 GHRIKAWDLSILS
-912 KKGFESDAFVWDTL
+912 KKGFESNAFVWDTL

-964 LSKNEPLCGELRD
+964 LSKNEPLCGELKD
-977 LLPAKIN
+977 LLPIQIN

-990 SQPEFSVFFSKDSGE
+990 KQPEFSDFFSKASED

-1015 DEQIVSR
+1015 DEQVVSR
-1022 IKAINEIDSKR
+1022 IKAINNIDSKR

-1042 SRIAEYVDLKFVQKQ
+1042 SRIAEYVNLKFVQTQ

-1062 MSISKNMLNG
+1062 MAISENMLNG

-1094 VVANLAQYLRI
+1094 VVANLAQYLRL

-1114 EYVNENSGKVDC
+1114 EYVVKSSGSVDC

-1133 ENNNL
+1133 ENSNL
-1138 KNYEHIWFVGCEIEN
+1138 KNYDHIWFVGCEIEN

-1161 THYSPSDFWQNDSS
+1161 TRYSPSDFWQNDSS

-1189 QEERKLNIF
+1189 QEELKLNIF

-1204 AANVWIERTR
+1204 AANVWVERTR
-1214 EGKYVVSYNYDFFS
+1214 EGQYVVSYNYDFFS

-1247 VTDNGNNNS
+1247 ITDNGNNNS

-1295 VHFKK
+1295 VHFNK
-1300 DHRPIILLLDD
+1300 DHRPIILLLND
-1311 SLEIGNVVSYA
+1311 SLEIENVESYA
-1322 RTLGFYIPENGSLV
+1322 RTLGFYIPDKGSLV

-1349 LVTSKNHFFDIVDWR
+1349 LVTSKNHFFDIVNWR

-1372 WDNLAVEKHMMMWNG
+1372 WDNLSVEKHMMMWNG
-1387 FKNELNKAFLHDG
+1387 FINELNKSFLYDG
-1400 IEEKEASDAIGSTK
+1400 LEEKGTSAAVGSTK

-1458 SVWGVSSYGVKQL
+1458 SVWGVSSYGVKNL
-1471 WNKEDDFNL
+1471 WKTEDDFNY
-1480 SLNDSKEFFSDSSS
+1480 SLNISKEFFSDSSS
-1494 IYENDSDIERAM
+1494 IDENDFDIERAM

-1521 PEWTDIQKEILP
+1521 PEWSDIQREILP

-1608 VKSIYR
+1608 VRSIYR

-1673 NVIKKCKEFKDAYG
+1673 NVIRKCKEIKDAYG

-1700 DMIYDQINEV
+1700 DMIYDQINDV

-1731 IKMDFKDVLH
+1731 IKMDFKEVLY

-1759 QAQKSRMLVFCK
+1759 KSQESRMLVFCK
-1771 TRNQCEEKSLLLA
+1771 TRNQCEEMSLLLA

-1843 PNIHYIIHLMPPSV
+1843 PNIHYIVHLMPPSV

-1869 RNKKMYIDAGF
+1869 RNKKMYVNAGF
-1880 SESNPIPTLCLCS
+1880 SESNPIPTLCLYS

-1923 YIKKIQSID
+1923 YITKIQSID

-1939 VVPNTLWANGQF
+1939 VVPNILWANGQF
-1951 DHDFTDFKIGQYWL
+1951 DYDFTDFKIGLYWL

-1985 LDNNSVGSNG
+1985 LDNNSVGSNEE
-1995 GTLEERIK
+1995 TLEGRIK
-2003 RFSTS
+2003 RLSTS
-2008 RSATYASAILIE
+2008 HSAIHASSILAE
-2020 LRLIQREQKNS
+2020 LRLIQIEQQNL

-2038 RLAANLSMP
+2038 ELAANLSIP
-2047 LAKLLDCLIWCEK
+2047 SAKLLDSLIWCEK

-2084 MLGWNSHEVA
+2084 MMSRNSHEVA

-2120 DIHRFIKNS
+2120 DFHRFIKKS
-2129 DTLEDIVKNVTKTD
+2129 DTLEDIVKDVTKID
-2143 EDGNQSTE
+2143 EDDNQSTE
-2151 KYMTWYDE
+2151 KYMIWYNE
-2159 NDKQK
+2159 RDKQK
-2164 NKGLSIAQSYHDDL
+2164 NKGLSIAKSYHDDL

-2185 VISLLEIIPD
+2185 IISLLEIIPD

-2221 KFLRDFQ
+2221 EFLSDFQ
-2228 TDCLKTLEY
+2228 ADCLKTLEY

-2271 LKGMAYIS
+2271 LNGMAYIS
-2279 TDALLPTGIEIYTTD
+2279 TDAFLPTGIEIYTTE
-2294 NSEEVIF
+2294 NSDGVIF
-2301 ENVESDS
+2301 ENVEPDS
-2308 KDYQDKV
+2308 KDYQNKV
-2315 AFDEAIDIK
+2315 AFDEAIEIR

-2339 SKQEFQE
+2339 SKQDFQE
-2346 LIGSYFSLKNS
+2346 LIGSYFLLKNS

-2363 LSNYY
+2363 LSHYY
-2368 EESDPIWD
+2368 EEDDPIWD

-2465 LSRSASQLHVYTFH
+2465 LSRSASQLHIYTFH

-2488 SALSRYEM
+2488 TALSGYEM
-2496 NEWERVLL
+2496 NEWEKVLL
-2504 KMIKDKPNDVRA
+2504 KTINENPNDVRA
-2516 AMPDLQYVF
+2516 AIPNLQYVF

-2539 MFGLKNIY
+2539 MFGLKGIF

-2600 ILKEASLYLPETSHV
+2600 ILKEASRYLPETSHV
-2615 PVSCKKNKENEPQS
+2615 PVPCKKNKENEPRS
-2629 EYVYIYHDSRE
+2629 EYVYIYQDSRE
-2640 WSDDFGGYVQWLKE
+2640 WSNDFGGYVQWLKD

-2704 AVLKLLDNNRNKRLK
+2704 AVLKLLDNNHNKGLK
-2719 LEGNQTEFA
+2719 LENNQTEFE
-2728 LKKTISSWINKFP
+2728 LKKTISSWISKFP

-2764 DEESHTYGDMADGI
+2764 DEDTHSYGDMADSI
-2778 RETLKEDNPQLYK
+2778 RETLKEDNLQLYK

-2821 LEFDAVIITPS
+2821 LEFDAVMITPS

-2845 ESTPLSHNDIEQ
+2845 ESTPLTSNDIEQ

-2906 VGLDNYNIGF
+2906 AGLDNYNIGF

-2935 DPVEIRRHRGIT
+2935 DPVVIRRHKGVS

-2953 TTYNITHNGNIVG
+2953 TTYNIIHNESVVG
-2966 QLSRRSSIAHRME
+2966 QLSRRSCIAHHME
-2979 TDDIELLTGFFVS
+2979 SDDIEFLTGFFVS

-2997 TYQDTVNSDERR
+2997 TYDDTLVADRHAEEKTGRNP
-3009 VSEYQSNSETF
+3009 N
-3020 YYRQPELYAS
+3020 YAS
-3030 KWCDDARKQGYIFI
+3030 GWSQEAQKQGYIFI